1 MTLKKRWF
9 DEILAGTKRVE
20 YREVKPYWTKRLFD
34 NGVAKKFDVIEFR
47 NGYSRDARKMRVEF
61 LGVDVVVLDKDI
73 GDGWKKG
80 MRVYGLK
87 LGNRVQ

>member
-34 NGVAKKFDVIEFR
+34 NGKAREFDVIEFK

-61 LGVDVVVLDKDI
+61 LGVDVVVLDKTL
-73 GDGWKKG
+73 GDGWNEG
-80 MRVYGLK
+80 MSVYGIR
-87 LGNRVQ
+87 LGEVL